1 MNTPRRAALVSIP
14 AVLSLALALGGCSRA
29 TARPAAEL
37 PAVGAEEPAT
47 IRFVN
52 DGREYV
58 HVYLVGAKREW
69 PLGRVEPGAVA
80 HLRVPDEA
88 LVERDYVR
96 LAVLPGSRATLAS
109 LRDPRTRLSIA
120 QSASVLMTQRWSF
133 SQGQLDSFA
142 LRGP

>member
-1 MNTPRRAALVSIP
+1 M
-14 AVLSLALALGGCSRA
+14 LSLALALGGCSRA
-29 TARPAAEL
+29 TAHPATEL
-37 PAVGAEEPAT
+37 PAAVAEKPAT

-69 PLGRVEPGAVA
+69 LLGRVEPGAVA

-88 LVERDYVR
+88 LVEREYVQ
-96 LAVLPGSRATLAS
+96 LAVLPGAGGTLAS
-109 LRDPRTRLSIA
+109 ARDVRTRASIPQTTSGLLS
-120 QSASVLMTQRWSF
+120 QRWAF